1 MKFSIYDYKNK
12 FLDGTEAAGADSNK
26 IYVGTTKSEAD
37 YAYMRPGPAGSS
49 YPAGGDVSVPY
60 FVEFRITQGPAS
72 GKKLVLTV
80 LGAKAV
86 ADAGGK
92 PSFGADGKPAEPAAA
107 DFTVVGQLT
116 VPDTAVEE
124 ATPYRVAVSSNKYKW
139 FKVTV
144 AEGKA
149 SAFLLRC

>member
-49 YPAGGDVSVPY
+49 YPAGGDISSPY
-60 FVEFRITQGPAS
+60 FVEFRVTQAPAAN
-72 GKKLVLTV
+72 KTLVLTV
-80 LGAKAV
+80 YGAKAV
-86 ADAGGK
+86 TDAGGK
-92 PSFGADGKPAEPAAA
+92 PSFGADGEPAEP
-107 DFTVVGQLT
+107 DEFSTIGMLT
-116 VPDTAVEE
+116 IPGAEVEE

-139 FKVTV
+139 FMVSV

-149 SAFLLRC
+149 SAFLLRG